1 MATLYGVACAQVRL
15 YSDLLGTQRADAGF
29 QMYNYFTE
37 YTKDALW
44 LKSLVVIM
52 WYVPSHVNHA
62 PLVIHKHD
70 FARAGC
76 LTPSTLQQVRALP
89 CVPPPV
95 LKRES
100 SVRVRIL
107 LSCKQAVDGSGM
119 LTQLTPHRYLA
130 RSTH

>member
-52 WYVPSHVNHA
+52 WYVPSHVKHA

-76 LTPSTLQQVRALP
+76 LTHPRCNKCVLYPVYLRRFSSARAAYAFGYYYL
-89 CVPPPV
+89 VS
-95 LKRES
+95 KRLM
-100 SVRVRIL
+100 VAG
-107 LSCKQAVDGSGM
+107 C
-119 LTQLTPHRYLA
+119 
-130 RSTH
+130 